1 MVFLTSYST
10 CSIGFIRS
18 SSLLWRLAAA
28 ATGDGRSYRYGE
40 ADADEGA
47 GAGRVGQRDDD
58 ADRLALAVEQRTARA
73 ARVDRR
79 VELDEP
85 AQAAAVGTGGAAVEA
100 GHHAGG
106 RAAGQTELV
115 ADGDHRVADGQPG
128 RGAEHG

>member
-58 ADRLALAVEQRTARA
+58 ADRLAFAVEQRATGA

-79 VELDEP
+79 VELD
-85 AQAAAVGTGGAAVEA
+85 QSGDAAAVAAGGAAAEA

-106 RAAGQTELV
+106 RATGQAELV
-115 ADGDHRVADGQPG
+115 ADGDH
-128 RGAEHG
+128 